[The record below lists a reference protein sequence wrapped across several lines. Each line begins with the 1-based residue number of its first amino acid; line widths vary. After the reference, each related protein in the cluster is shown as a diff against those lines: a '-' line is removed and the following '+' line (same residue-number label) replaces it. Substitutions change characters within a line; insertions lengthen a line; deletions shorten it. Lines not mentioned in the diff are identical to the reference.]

1 MTIYEFAKLNQV
13 TQESILNKEA
23 ILLDNY
29 LDNHSIIKAYHLQD
43 FFVEVT
49 MDQNKTITDI
59 IPFKR
64 GFSNSQLQNQGI
76 EQLQAA

>member
-1 MTIYEFAKLNQV
+1 MTIYEFAKLNPL

-23 ILLDNY
+23 VLIDNY

-64 GFSNSQLQNQGI
+64 GFSSTSNSS
-76 EQLQAA
+76 QLQAA